1 VRSILWDSVGFS
13 RGSVGLLSGFPRGS
27 LGVPSGFPRGFLGVL
42 CMSDT
47 IQCDEY
53 YNKYRRQTNR
63 IDKIYF

>member
-1 VRSILWDSVGFS
+1 VRSILWDSVGCS
-13 RGSVGLLSGFPRGS
+13 QGSVGLLSGFPRG
-27 LGVPSGFPRGFLGVL
+27 FFGVL

-63 IDKIYF
+63 IDNIYF